1 MHIAPEE
8 YLGSAKR
15 LTMIRKAAG
24 WPPADYI
31 IRPEKKTPR
40 RTMLD
45 RVAREL
51 SGYAVRPARVFFSG
65 CNGIVEEVQ
74 RHAGGVAGKQDGEL
88 RELASS
94 LKRRL
99 HMAGFQS
106 ALVAESFALVR
117 EVAVRTVRMRHFDCQ
132 LIGGM
137 ALLDGFLV
145 EMDTGE
151 GKTLVA
157 TLPAATAALAGVPVH
172 VITVN
177 DYLTA
182 RDAELMGGIYRFLG
196 LSVGCVT
203 HEKTPA
209 QRRQAYA
216 CDITYCT
223 NKELV
228 FDYLRDK
235 LVLGEYADPLRLH
248 GEHLYNTKGKKDQLL
263 LRGLH
268 YAVVDEADSV
278 LVDEART
285 PLILSQRETS
295 TQEREV
301 AEQALSAAASLVE
314 GDDYR
319 IEYGTDQG
327 AKRIV
332 ITNNGRETIRAVTEP
347 FGTLWKGAVR
357 REELV
362 QKALMAT
369 LLFHRDEH
377 YLVRDGKVQIID
389 EFTGRVMP
397 DRSWE
402 GGLHQLI
409 EAKEGCEIT
418 GKQETAARISYQR
431 FFMKYLRLG
440 GMTATAREVRR
451 ELWAI
456 YALPF
461 LKIPTNKPRRRL
473 CLPDRIFDS
482 LDEKWQ
488 AVVRRIGELHKEGR
502 PVLIGTRT
510 VAASE
515 HLGALLST
523 AGLPYQ
529 ILNAKQDEEE
539 ALIVARAGE
548 ARRITI
554 ATNMAGRGTDIKLAP
569 GIAEKGGLH
578 VLMTERHEA
587 GRIDRQLAGR
597 CGRQGEP
604 GSYEAFLSLSDPLLE
619 NASAGL
625 GAVVEKLLKRAGY
638 DIGTA
643 AGRYRMIRAQKKVEK
658 AHAGVRKRLLRIDE
672 ELGDTL
678 SFSGRS
684 D

>member
-1 MHIAPEE
+1 MPFEKERANEKS
-8 YLGSAKR
+8 LA
-15 LTMIRKAAG
+15 MIRGISA
-24 WPPADYI
+24 WPPADYFV
-31 IRPEKKTPR
+31 RPERKEHR

-45 RVAREL
+45 RMARKL
-51 SGYAVRPARVFFSG
+51 SGCVIRPVRVHLSG
-65 CNGIVEEVQ
+65 RNDIVAEVQ
-74 RHAGGVAGKQDGEL
+74 QCEGGLLEKTDAEL
-88 RELASS
+88 KKMAAS
-94 LKRRL
+94 LKQRL
-99 HMAGFQS
+99 HSQGFRKP
-106 ALVAESFALVR
+106 LVAQTFALVR
-117 EVAVRTVRMRHFDCQ
+117 EVAGRTVGMRHFDCQ
-132 LIGGM
+132 LIGGA
-137 ALLDGFLV
+137 ALLNGFLV

-157 TLPAATAALAGVPVH
+157 TLPAATAALAGLPVH

-182 RDAELMGGIYRFLG
+182 RDAEWMGEIYRFLG
-196 LSVGCVT
+196 LSLGCVT
-203 HEKTPA
+203 HEKTPV
-209 QRRQAYA
+209 QRRQAYR
-216 CDITYCT
+216 CDIAYCT

-235 LVLGEYADPLRLH
+235 LALGECADPLRLY
-248 GEHLYNTKGKKDQLL
+248 GEHLYNTKGKNQQLL

-268 YAVVDEADSV
+268 YAIVDEADSV

-285 PLILSQRETS
+285 PLILSKRES
-295 TQEREV
+295 SEQERDV
-301 AEQALSAAASLVE
+301 ARQALFAAASLVA
-314 GDDYR
+314 GYDYR
-319 IEYGTDQG
+319 VEYEVEQGVKKIVVTD
-327 AKRIV
+327 
-332 ITNNGRETIRAVTEP
+332 TGRETISAITESLGP
-347 FGTLWKGAVR
+347 LWKGAVR

-362 QKALMAT
+362 QKALAAT

-402 GGLHQLI
+402 GGLHQLL

-418 GKQETAARISYQR
+418 GQQETAARISYQR
-431 FFMKYLRLG
+431 FFMKYLKLC

-461 LKIPTNKPRRRL
+461 MKIPTNKPTQRR
-473 CLPDRIFDS
+473 CCPDRLFDTV
-482 LDEKWQ
+482 DDKWE
-488 AVVRRIGELHKEGR
+488 AVVQRIRELHEEGR
-502 PVLIGTRT
+502 PVLVGTRT

-515 HLGALLST
+515 QLGALLAASE
-523 AGLPYQ
+523 LPFQ
-529 ILNAKQDEEE
+529 MLNAKQDAEE

-548 ARRITI
+548 AGLITI

-569 GIAEKGGLH
+569 GVAERGGLH

-587 GRIDRQLAGR
+587 RRIDRQLAGR
-597 CGRQGEP
+597 SGRQGDP
-604 GSYEAFLSLSDPLLE
+604 GSHEAFLSLHDPLLE
-619 NASAGL
+619 NVSGYWEL
-625 GAVVEKLLKRAGY
+625 VERLFKRFGY
-638 DIGTA
+638 DMRKMV
-643 AGRYRMIRAQKKVEK
+643 GRHMMIQAQKKVEK
-658 AHAGVRKRLLRIDE
+658 AHAGARKRLLRFDE
-672 ELGDTL
+672 ELGDAL

>member
-1 MHIAPEE
+1 
-8 YLGSAKR
+8 
-15 LTMIRKAAG
+15 
-24 WPPADYI
+24 
-31 IRPEKKTPR
+31 
-40 RTMLD
+40 
-45 RVAREL
+45 
-51 SGYAVRPARVFFSG
+51 
-65 CNGIVEEVQ
+65 
-74 RHAGGVAGKQDGEL
+74 
-88 RELASS
+88 
-94 LKRRL
+94 
-99 HMAGFQS
+99 MAGFQS